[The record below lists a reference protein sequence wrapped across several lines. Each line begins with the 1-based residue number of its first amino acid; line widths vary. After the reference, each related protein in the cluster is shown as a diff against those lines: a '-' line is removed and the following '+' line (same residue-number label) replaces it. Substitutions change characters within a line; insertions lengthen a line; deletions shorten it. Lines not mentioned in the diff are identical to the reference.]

1 MSSMSE
7 DTLPRRCCA
16 SATPLSPDEIRNP
29 VVANGFMAFCGT
41 PGTEGTGKKSRKRWK
56 ILQCPYDAACFLNEP
71 GNVFFTLDP
80 QSALRKES
88 HSFDATVRPRQLRAC
103 PRPNSTPPAF
113 RRCPFVGKPGSPASR
128 VSKLLRFYAPAPHY
142 RKPRPL

>member
-7 DTLPRRCCA
+7 DTLPTRCCA
-16 SATPLSPDEIRNP
+16 NATPFSPDEIRNP
-29 VVANGFMAFCGT
+29 VVANGFMVFCGT

-80 QSALRKES
+80 QSALRKEP
-88 HSFDATVRPRQLRAC
+88 HSFDATSQTTFSSRLARGP
-103 PRPNSTPPAF
+103 TP
-113 RRCPFVGKPGSPASR
+113 
-128 VSKLLRFYAPAPHY
+128 LLLHRGVV
-142 RKPRPL
+142 LL

>member
-56 ILQCPYDAACFLNEP
+56 ILQCPYDPACFLNEP
-71 GNVFFTLDP
+71 GNVFFTLTSVWTSERIPFIRCHKSD
-80 QSALRKES
+80 
-88 HSFDATVRPRQLRAC
+88 HVSFRLAPG
-103 PRPNSTPPAF
+103 PTP
-113 RRCPFVGKPGSPASR
+113 
-128 VSKLLRFYAPAPHY
+128 LL
-142 RKPRPL
+142 L